1 MTIEKFVTLFS
12 EQFADSSEVAFCP
25 ETKFH
30 ELSGWT
36 SMTALL
42 VITVIE
48 ENFGV
53 LLSSDEFRKVQTI
66 QELYNLI
73 QKKKG

>member
-1 MTIEKFVTLFS
+1 MSVDEFVALFS
-12 EQFADSSEVAFCP
+12 EQFVDPSEAAFCP

-30 ELSGWT
+30 ELNGWT

-42 VITVIE
+42 VITIIE

-53 LLSSDEFRKVQTI
+53 LISSDEFRDVQTI
-66 QELYNLI
+66 QELYDLI
-73 QKKKG
+73 QKKKS

>member
-1 MTIEKFVTLFS
+1 MNINEFVSLFA
-12 EQFADSSEVAFCP
+12 EQFVDPSETTFVP

-30 ELSGWT
+30 DLPGWT

-66 QELYNLI
+66 QELYDLI
-73 QKKKG
+73 MVKRG

>member
-1 MTIEKFVTLFS
+1 MTIEEFVTLFS
-12 EQFADSSEVAFCP
+12 EQFVDPSEVAFCP

-53 LLSSDEFRKVQTI
+53 LISSDEFRSVQTI
-66 QELYNLI
+66 QELYDLI

>member
-1 MTIEKFVTLFS
+1 MNVNEFVTLFA
-12 EQFADSSEVAFCP
+12 EQFDTLPDVALTP

-53 LLSSDEFRKVQTI
+53 LISSNEFRDTKTI
-66 QELYNLI
+66 QELYDLI
-73 QKKKG
+73 MKKRC

>member
-1 MTIEKFVTLFS
+1 MNINEFVALFA
-12 EQFADSSEVAFCP
+12 EQFSDPTETNFVP
-25 ETKFH
+25 DTKFH

-53 LLSSDEFRKVQTI
+53 LISSDEFRNTQTI
-66 QELYNLI
+66 QELYDLI
-73 QKKKG
+73 QKKKS

>member
-1 MTIEKFVTLFS
+1 MNINEFVALFA
-12 EQFADSSEVAFCP
+12 EQFSDPTETNFAP

-48 ENFGV
+48 ENFSV
-53 LLSSDEFRKVQTI
+53 LLSSDEFRNVQTI
-66 QELYNLI
+66 QELYDLI
-73 QKKKG
+73 QEKKG

>member
-1 MTIEKFVTLFS
+1 MSVDEFVALFS
-12 EQFADSSEVAFCP
+12 EQFVDPSEAAFCP

-30 ELSGWT
+30 DLSGWT

-66 QELYNLI
+66 QELYDLI
-73 QKKKG
+73 MVKKG